1 VSLLMPGPM
10 ILAKQRNVAEPSFQ
24 SARNDSSR
32 LGRNDSRSG
41 IFDWQSGMEDSL
53 SGMDDSLSGMDDSR
67 SGMEDSLPGMDDF
80 ESEVNDFE
88 LGGWAGR
95 HRQPAGDLTPASSPS
110 PQSKSG

>member
-1 VSLLMPGPM
+1 
-10 ILAKQRNVAEPSFQ
+10 
-24 SARNDSSR
+24 
-32 LGRNDSRSG
+32 
-41 IFDWQSGMEDSL
+41 
-53 SGMDDSLSGMDDSR
+53 MDDSR

>member
-41 IFDWQSGMEDSL
+41 IFDWQ